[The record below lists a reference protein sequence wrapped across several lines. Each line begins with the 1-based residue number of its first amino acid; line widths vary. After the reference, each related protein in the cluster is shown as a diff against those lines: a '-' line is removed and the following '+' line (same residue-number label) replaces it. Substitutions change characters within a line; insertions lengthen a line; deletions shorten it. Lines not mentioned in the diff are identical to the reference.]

1 MFDKL
6 ELQQVMATVDKP
18 NTESVRVLEKLGM
31 SLLEERLINGSPIL
45 FYVLASGDYCTRD
58 AGGFAN

>member
-1 MFDKL
+1 
-6 ELQQVMATVDKP
+6 MATVDKP
-18 NTESVRVLEKLGM
+18 NTASIKVLEKLGM